1 MTENEIKGAPIIY
14 LDMDGVLADFD
25 EAYHRKFGQAPAPTA
40 KEDPYIQQL
49 RGSDF
54 FATLNK
60 LPDADKVVSLAKKFG
75 NGKYSICSS
84 PLRDDIK
91 NTSHWKAVWLK
102 KHYGSSPPEHMV
114 FTGKKDSYAVR
125 GDQWNV
131 LIDDKPRNIDAW
143 NTRGGKGILYNGYT
157 DSIEYLESELKKIFT
172 NDKAEVNE
180 DSDDS
185 KKNEFKEM
193 FGNFLPIAIEVLHLK
208 SLPEFHFEAF
218 LDHPHQPTFGMYVN
232 GENKLYVGLSGRHP
246 NDILRTIAH
255 ELTHYKQDTEH
266 KLDDNSGRTGSPEEN
281 EANSV
286 AGVIMR
292 IFNKKYPHYLKS
304 KPVME
309 SETDESLKGIAA
321 AGLLGLGMLGGPKDV
336 ASGNLPQDLQKAQQQ
351 HRVQM
356 AKKPMAKTA
365 VAKPAAAK
373 PLPAKATP
381 LLKVAKANGITG
393 VELAQFLAQMEHES
407 LDFKKMKEIGKS
419 TYFNKYD
426 NKLGNK
432 FKGDGAQFRG
442 RGFIQLTGR
451 GNYTQAS
458 RDIFGDDRLVK
469 KPDLAA
475 QPDIAARIAVW
486 YWTDRVKPLVKD
498 FSDTTRVTKIINGG
512 LNGLQ
517 DRENNFRDYMASLGL
532 MEKWSMKYKKSINCA
547 NPKGFSQRAHCQ
559 GRKKTEDVEQDP
571 GQPIPFPAG
580 TTSIDVS
587 DPYDWYKLG
596 MVISD
601 LDDANPKAFGKG
613 GPSTVI
619 AFGSEDEEHRLLP
632 HLKRLGLKLQDIDKP
647 SDTEKIVPAKAVL
660 DKFEENFADGRNP
673 QDKGDSGRHGIK
685 KGISIAQLKKIRS
698 SDSASPRKKQL
709 AHWQIN
715 MRQGRSK
722 KG

>member
-1 MTENEIKGAPIIY
+1 
-14 LDMDGVLADFD
+14 
-25 EAYHRKFGQAPAPTA
+25 
-40 KEDPYIQQL
+40 
-49 RGSDF
+49 
-54 FATLNK
+54 
-60 LPDADKVVSLAKKFG
+60 
-75 NGKYSICSS
+75 
-84 PLRDDIK
+84 
-91 NTSHWKAVWLK
+91 
-102 KHYGSSPPEHMV
+102 
-114 FTGKKDSYAVR
+114 
-125 GDQWNV
+125 
-131 LIDDKPRNIDAW
+131 
-143 NTRGGKGILYNGYT
+143 
-157 DSIEYLESELKKIFT
+157 
-172 NDKAEVNE
+172 
-180 DSDDS
+180 
-185 KKNEFKEM
+185 
-193 FGNFLPIAIEVLHLK
+193 
-208 SLPEFHFEAF
+208 
-218 LDHPHQPTFGMYVN
+218 
-232 GENKLYVGLSGRHP
+232 
-246 NDILRTIAH
+246 
-255 ELTHYKQDTEH
+255 
-266 KLDDNSGRTGSPEEN
+266 
-281 EANSV
+281 
-286 AGVIMR
+286 
-292 IFNKKYPHYLKS
+292 
-304 KPVME
+304 
-309 SETDESLKGIAA
+309 
-321 AGLLGLGMLGGPKDV
+321 
-336 ASGNLPQDLQKAQQQ
+336 
-351 HRVQM
+351 
-356 AKKPMAKTA
+356 
-365 VAKPAAAK
+365 
-373 PLPAKATP
+373 
-381 LLKVAKANGITG
+381 
-393 VELAQFLAQMEHES
+393 
-407 LDFKKMKEIGKS
+407 
-419 TYFNKYD
+419 
-426 NKLGNK
+426 
-432 FKGDGAQFRG
+432 
-442 RGFIQLTGR
+442 
-451 GNYTQAS
+451 
-458 RDIFGDDRLVK
+458 VK